1 MNKTNN
7 LINQMYSFEE
17 DPKKLQD
24 MLSGRIVKE
33 NVLDPSISAAQ
44 LADQADNPLFVSPQE
59 FANTELSDVET
70 EAQKQTADNKLRR
83 QFTQNTIQPDVS
95 DYDTQKA
102 NLAFPDDMGVV
113 ESGKQTQRD
122 WDTERN
128 NVNALAAPQNEYE
141 KLQAK
146 MQELRD
152 LEAAQ
157 NETASKYNFGAKAAA
172 IIGDTLAR
180 YNTGGIQKNAKANI
194 QYTGPKL
201 QEMMGII
208 GEVKAPGTASQRAEL
223 LKEYEL
229 LKKAQGGDLSE
240 YQKKS
245 LELRQRQLDA
255 GDKGLGL
262 RKDKFEHAR
271 SEGNELKGKEA
282 ETLYGIESTI
292 DSLDKLEGMKTF
304 STGPIEGR
312 INQAMRYIGQGSG
325 NKAAMAAQLEGIV
338 SVYGKQISGTAVGE
352 QEFNRIKSQ
361 LPKETDSDEL
371 FASKLANFQDN
382 LGNSRSRFLNHYEK
396 VGRDV
401 NQFKERAP
409 LNELKGEA
417 PAAPAARKTVVQ
429 NGNRFDAETGEFLG
443 KVK

>member
-1 MNKTNN
+1 MNKLQNFMDQ
-7 LINQMYSFEE
+7 L
-17 DPKKLQD
+17 KLGQA
-24 MLSGRIVKE
+24 LPTSN
-33 NVLDPSISAAQ
+33 NVLDPNITADE
-44 LADQADNPLFVSPQE
+44 LANQYDNPLFVAPNE
-59 FANTELSDVET
+59 FAATELADV
-70 EAQKQTADNKLRR
+70 
-83 QFTQNTIQPDVS
+83 
-95 DYDTQKA
+95 
-102 NLAFPDDMGVV
+102 
-113 ESGKQTQRD
+113 QTQRPIKAFIPSND
-122 WDTERN
+122 DMQQEVSDMEDADDKA
-128 NVNALAAPQNEYE
+128 NVLPDVAGTNENEALLPASGNILDNVIPDQPSAPPAPQTEYE

-157 NETASKYNFGAKAAA
+157 NETASKYNFGAKAAG

-201 QEMMGII
+201 QEMLNII

-229 LKKAQGGDLSE
+229 LKKAQGGGLSE
-240 YQKKS
+240 YQKQS

-382 LGNSRSRFLNHYEK
+382 LGNSRGRFLNHYEK

-409 LNELKGEA
+409 LSEVKGEA
-417 PAAPAARKTVVQ
+417 PAAPAAKRPVVQ
-429 NGNRFDAETGEFLG
+429 NGNRFDAETGKFLG
-443 KVK
+443 KAK

>member
-1 MNKTNN
+1 MQN
-7 LINQMYSFEE
+7 
-17 DPKKLQD
+17 KLQNLMD
-24 MLSGRIVKE
+24 QLKLGQALPTSP
-33 NVLDPSISAAQ
+33 NVLDPNLSADE
-44 LADQADNPLFVSPQE
+44 LANQNDNPLFVAQNE

-70 EAQKQTADNKLRR
+70 KPAYPSNSDMQQE
-83 QFTQNTIQPDVS
+83 VS
-95 DYDTQKA
+95 DIESQQQADLGPNPIPTSNEALLPPSGNVTDLMKPVPSESQEPTQK
-102 NLAFPDDMGVV
+102 
-113 ESGKQTQRD
+113 S
-122 WDTERN
+122 
-128 NVNALAAPQNEYE
+128 EYE
-141 KLQAK
+141 KLQEK

-157 NETASKYNFGAKAAA
+157 NTTAAKYNFGAKAAG

-180 YNTGGIQKNAKANI
+180 YNTGAIQKNAKAPI

-201 QEMMGII
+201 QELMGII
-208 GEVKAPGTASQRAEL
+208 GEVKAPGTGTQRAEL
-223 LKEYEL
+223 LKEYEA

-240 YQKKS
+240 YQKQS
-245 LELRQRQLDA
+245 LALRQQQIENAGTGLD
-255 GDKGLGL
+255 L
-262 RKDKFEHAR
+262 RKDKFEHSK
-271 SEGNELKGKEA
+271 SEGNELKPKEA
-282 ETLYGIESTI
+282 ETLYGIESTM

-382 LGNSRSRFLNHYEK
+382 LSNSRGRFLNHYEK
-396 VGRDV
+396 AGRDV
-401 NQFKERAP
+401 NQFKNRESLSDIKEENTPKEEQKTSGTILRKDP
-409 LNELKGEA
+409 KSG
-417 PAAPAARKTVVQ
+417 KTVE
-429 NGNRFDAETGEFLG
+429 FDAQTKKPIRF
-443 KVK
+443 VD

>member
-1 MNKTNN
+1 MDQ
-7 LINQMYSFEE
+7 L
-17 DPKKLQD
+17 KLGQA
-24 MLSGRIVKE
+24 LPTSN
-33 NVLDPSISAAQ
+33 NVLDPNITADE
-44 LADQADNPLFVSPQE
+44 LANQSDNPLFVAPEE
-59 FANTELSDVET
+59 FATTELADVET
-70 EAQKQTADNKLRR
+70 QKQVPAYPTNQMMQDEADDIANQKE
-83 QFTQNTIQPDVS
+83 QDIQDFSGPIQP
-95 DYDTQKA
+95 
-102 NLAFPDDMGVV
+102 GVV
-113 ESGKQTQRD
+113 ESGKITQENFD
-122 WDTERN
+122 AVKGNTN
-128 NVNALAAPQNEYE
+128 PQPSSEYE

-157 NETASKYNFGAKAAA
+157 NETAGKYNFGAKAAG
-172 IIGDTLAR
+172 IIGDALAR

-201 QEMMGII
+201 QEMLNII
-208 GEVKAPGTASQRAEL
+208 GEVKAPGTAAQRAEL

-229 LKKAQGGDLSE
+229 LKKAQGGGLSE
-240 YQKKS
+240 YQKQS

-271 SEGNELKGKEA
+271 AEGNELKGKEA

-382 LGNSRSRFLNHYEK
+382 LGNSRGRFLNHYEK

-401 NQFKERAP
+401 NQFKEHTP

-417 PAAPAARKTVVQ
+417 PTAPTATKTVVQ